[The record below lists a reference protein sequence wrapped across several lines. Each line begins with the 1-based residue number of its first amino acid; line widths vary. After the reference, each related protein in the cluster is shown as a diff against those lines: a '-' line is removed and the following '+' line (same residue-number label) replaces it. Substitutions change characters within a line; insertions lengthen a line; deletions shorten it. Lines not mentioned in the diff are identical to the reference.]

1 MEYSN
6 VKLILKEIAH
16 SCMAK
21 LIVLNLIIF
30 FLILWNGSQ
39 KVYECWFEDL
49 PPELKYLS
57 SLDTWIYNI
66 IIIILIVNAI
76 TLISRICRAANTMN
90 SEFEL
95 LIITIYMS
103 LSSVLISIG
112 YSFLKLTTHGT
123 VTEESFILKFLSKIL
138 GTRIKT
144 EAGVENL
151 YIILSIMVI
160 LLTQIC
166 LIKLLKSSMKQIR
179 KSWNT
184 IELSPNKDKGNIA
197 IKFNYMMFQ

>member
-21 LIVLNLIIF
+21 LIALNLIIF
-30 FLILWNGSQ
+30 FLILWNESQ

-49 PPELKYLS
+49 PPELKYLP

-66 IIIILIVNAI
+66 IIITLIVNAI
-76 TLISRICRAANTMN
+76 TLISRICREANTMN

-112 YSFLKLTTHGT
+112 YSFLKLTTLGA

-166 LIKLLKSSMKQIR
+166 LIKLLKSSMKQMR
-179 KSWNT
+179 KS
-184 IELSPNKDKGNIA
+184 
-197 IKFNYMMFQ
+197 